1 MKRVSLFKVLVVAS
15 LIASCSNSS
24 PADLVDATPLPAVV
38 SYDANVKPIID
49 ANCVSCHTS
58 VYGNSS
64 PYSFNNYT
72 TVRQSAENGE
82 LIQRINRQPS
92 DFMLMPQGGPKLPQ
106 NKIDIIQRWIDQG
119 FNQ

>member
-49 ANCVSCHTS
+49 ANCVSCHGA
-58 VYGNSS
+58 VPNFGAPNSLNT
-64 PYSFNNYT
+64 YQ
-72 TVRQSAENGE
+72 TVRQSIENGD
-82 LIQRINRQPS
+82 LIQRINKQPS

>member
-1 MKRVSLFKVLVVAS
+1 MKRVSLFKVLVLAIG
-15 LIASCSNSS
+15 IASCSNSS

-38 SYDANVKPIID
+38 SYATNVKPIMD
-49 ANCVSCHTS
+49 ANCVSCHGA
-58 VYGNSS
+58 VPNFGAPNSLNT
-64 PYSFNNYT
+64 YQ
-72 TVRQSAENGE
+72 TVRQSIENGD